1 MAVNSCGEGQDAYS
15 ISVSP
20 DEGVTNMQ
28 CESQLALIG
37 HLEVP
42 NTTNTQMCSGDEM
55 NSRNHISLEMDNADA
70 YSPCIVDMDIEK
82 GNSGAPK
89 TNDEAVD
96 KLKIEGPLPKA
107 LQRQISLQIGEKFM
121 QLLMNDSFVLPKY
134 TSRDKPMT
142 EKVHE
147 TPNNKARKYKR
158 SASFNSRKV
167 VLLFSVLSII
177 GTMILIYLTLRVRQI
192 GDIGSLQV

>member
-1 MAVNSCGEGQDAYS
+1 MAVNSCE
-15 ISVSP
+15 
-20 DEGVTNMQ
+20 E
-28 CESQLALIG
+28 LALIG
-37 HLEVP
+37 HSEVP
-42 NTTNTQMCSGDEM
+42 NTTNTQMCLGAEM
-55 NSRNHISLEMDNADA
+55 YCQNHISLDMDNADA
-70 YSPCIVDMDIEK
+70 YLPCIVDMDIEK

-89 TNDEAVD
+89 TNDEAVE
-96 KLKIEGPLPKA
+96 KLKIECPLTKA
-107 LQRQISLQIGEKFM
+107 LQRQISLQIGEKFL

-147 TPNNKARKYKR
+147 TPNNRARKYKR

-167 VLLFSVLSII
+167 VLLFSVLSSM

-192 GDIGSLQV
+192 GGIGSIHV

>member
-1 MAVNSCGEGQDAYS
+1 MAVNSCE
-15 ISVSP
+15 
-20 DEGVTNMQ
+20 E
-28 CESQLALIG
+28 LALIG
-37 HLEVP
+37 HSEVP
-42 NTTNTQMCSGDEM
+42 NTTNTQMCLGAEM
-55 NSRNHISLEMDNADA
+55 YCQNHISLDMDNADA
-70 YSPCIVDMDIEK
+70 YLPCIVDMDIEK

-89 TNDEAVD
+89 TNDEAVE
-96 KLKIEGPLPKA
+96 KLKIECPLT
-107 LQRQISLQIGEKFM
+107 RQISLQIGEKFL

-147 TPNNKARKYKR
+147 TPNNRARKYKR

-167 VLLFSVLSII
+167 VLLFSVLSSM

-192 GDIGSLQV
+192 GGIGSIHV